1 MFKTNGFSLV
11 VLLVSKRGFSH
22 SLVSGA
28 IRLRLSV
35 TMEQME
41 GKRSTTNVER
51 CKRRREKN
59 AEKYKINDPLM
70 KKQARL
76 LLKSNKDAYKEHKR
90 KKRERKHLAT
100 HRKDFAIDY
109 LHLDQE
115 PS

>member
-1 MFKTNGFSLV
+1 
-11 VLLVSKRGFSH
+11 
-22 SLVSGA
+22 
-28 IRLRLSV
+28 
-35 TMEQME
+35 MEQME

-90 KKRERKHLAT
+90 KKKRKETSRNSQKRFCNRLPSFGP
-100 HRKDFAIDY
+100 RAI
-109 LHLDQE
+109 LDLNQYHG
-115 PS
+115 